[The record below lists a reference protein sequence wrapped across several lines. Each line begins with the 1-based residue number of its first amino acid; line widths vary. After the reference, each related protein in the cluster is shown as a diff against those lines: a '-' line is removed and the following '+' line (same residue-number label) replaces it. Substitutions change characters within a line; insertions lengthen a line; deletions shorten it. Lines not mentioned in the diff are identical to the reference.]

1 MTSYLHRR
9 ELTYAFLCWSGYV
22 FVWMVT
28 VGSAVGIAVLWWLLG
43 MVVFGSLWL
52 AVQPLFQRLR
62 GRAGTAEPQSYRPA
76 SR

>member
-22 FVWMVT
+22 FLWMVT

-52 AVQPLFQRLR
+52 AIQHRVKRLR
-62 GRAGTAEPQSYRPA
+62 GRAAAAEPRSYRPA

>member
-9 ELTYAFLCWSGYV
+9 ELTCAFLCWSGYV
-22 FVWMVT
+22 VFWMVT
-28 VGSAVGIAVLWWLLG
+28 VGSAVGMAVLWWLVG

-52 AVQPLFQRLR
+52 AIQPLFQRWR
-62 GRAGTAEPQSYRPA
+62 DCAEAGKRRFGPPA